1 MTPRIEEHTRHV
13 CWRSLDELADTPAFR
28 RFLESEF
35 PNLPVDGHS
44 GPSRRDFFRIVGA
57 SLALAGV
64 AGCRWPRET
73 IVPYADPPSS
83 RTPGRPVRYAT
94 AMELDGV
101 ATGLLVTSYDGRPI
115 KVEGN
120 DRHPFSLGSSS
131 AWAQAAILD
140 LYDPDR
146 SQREWHVA
154 DRAVNG
160 EQRRLPAAQTPRP
173 PDFATW
179 AAAHFAELKQKQG
192 AGLCVLAEPSTSP
205 TLADVRA
212 GFLKAFPQA
221 RWFEYCPLSRDNE
234 REGTRLAFGKPFRP
248 QFKLSEPEDENGVAR
263 PAVQVLVCLDADL
276 LLTHPAAMRYTRE
289 YARGRTADDSER
301 LMNRLY
307 VVESCLSLTGSN
319 ADQRFAVCSS
329 EIGRVAYLLAAELAG
344 LGLTIPLRPGTVEGA
359 EKYPFVKQIAAD
371 LAAHRGRSLIAVGQQ
386 QPPEVHALA
395 CLLNNA
401 LGNIGGPVVYTAD
414 PDADRPSHLEA
425 LSGLVA
431 RMNEGGV
438 ATLVIVGGNP
448 VYDAPAD
455 LDFASALSRVPV
467 SIHLSEYDN
476 ETSRVCTWHLPRAHF
491 LEAWGDGLAW
501 DGTYSVVQPLI
512 EPLYGGR
519 TPLELL
525 AQLAGDPVQ
534 RGYELVR
541 RTFQARFPGGDFES
555 QWRTSLHN
563 GLVEGSA
570 WPREAPTIVAT
581 AWAAVTEKLA
591 AGPALGGGLEV
602 VFCPDN
608 KLYDGRF
615 ANNGWL
621 QELPDPLTKLTWDNA
636 ALLAPATAAE
646 LGIRRYG
653 EMIRIELGGR
663 ALTLAAY
670 ILPLQARGTIGL
682 PLGYGRGRSAGAVAA
697 GAGFNTYALRTRES
711 FYVGRGAKVRATGEW
726 YTLATTQDHH
736 AIQSEV
742 GRRQIQK
749 RLPAL
754 FREGT
759 LAQYREY
766 LAHKAGHGEA
776 HKPGHN
782 FALRASEHTV
792 HPLPLVQPFAPAEFP
807 DKPRWAMGIDLSR
820 CTGCSACV
828 VACQAENNVPVVG
841 KEEVYLGR
849 EMHWIRIDRYFRG
862 GPDDPDVVHQPVTC
876 HQCENAPCEQVCP
889 VAATVHDSEGLNV
902 MVYNRCI
909 GTRYCSNNCPYKVRR
924 FNWFYNHHGPRHPRS
939 LSHGSVG
946 FPRPSLPSLLP
957 QVKYTEIQKLGMN
970 PEVTVRSRGVMEKCT
985 FCLQRIMAA
994 KIAARN
1000 AAVSPQPFGEAEP
1013 QIPDGAIVPACAQA
1027 CPAEAI
1033 VFGDLRDGE
1042 SRVSR
1047 WHAHERAYAMLEEL
1061 NVRPRLKYLTK
1072 LRNLPGAADRGP
1084 VPAHTHAE
1092 LAG

>member
-1 MTPRIEEHTRHV
+1 
-13 CWRSLDELADTPAFR
+13 LDELAGTPAFR

-35 PNLPVDGHS
+35 PNLPADGYT
-44 GPSRRDFFRIVGA
+44 GPSRRDLFRIMGA

-64 AGCRWPRET
+64 TGCRWPRET
-73 IVPYADPPSS
+73 IVPYAERPPG
-83 RTPGRPVRYAT
+83 RTPGRAVRYST

-131 AWAQAAILD
+131 AWAQAAILE

-146 SQREWHVA
+146 SQREMHQA
-154 DRAVNG
+154 DRVAGGRRSGSPAG
-160 EQRRLPAAQTPRP
+160 EHSTRP
-173 PDFATW
+173 PDFASW
-179 AAAHFAELKQKQG
+179 AAAHFAELKQRQG
-192 AGLCVLAEPSTSP
+192 AGLCVLAEPCSSP
-205 TLADVRA
+205 TLAEVRA
-212 GFLKAFPQA
+212 GFLKAFPQT

-234 REGTRLAFGKPFRP
+234 REGTRLAFGRPLRP
-248 QFKLSEPEDENGVAR
+248 QFKLAELEDGSDSGR
-263 PAVQVLVCLDADL
+263 PAAQVIVCFDADL
-276 LLTHPAAMRYTRE
+276 LMTHPAALRYTRE
-289 YARGRTADDSER
+289 FARGRTAEDGGR
-301 LMNRLY
+301 TMNRLY
-307 VVESCLSLTGSN
+307 VVEAALSLTGSN
-319 ADQRFAVCSS
+319 ADHRYAVRSS
-329 EIGRVAYLLAAELAG
+329 EIGRVMYLLAAELAG
-344 LGLTIPLRPGTVEGA
+344 LGLTIPLRPESGEGGDT
-359 EKYPFVKQIAAD
+359 YPFVKKIAAD
-371 LAAHRGRSLIAVGQQ
+371 LAAHKGRSLIAVGPQ

-401 LGNIGGPVVYTAD
+401 LGNIGGPVTYTPD
-414 PDADRPSHLEA
+414 PDPDRQNHLDAIAA
-425 LSGLVA
+425 LVG
-431 RMNEGGV
+431 RMNDGSV
-438 ATLVIVGGNP
+438 NTLVILGGNP

-455 LDFASALSRVPV
+455 LDFAGALGKVAT

-476 ETSRVCTWHLPRAHF
+476 ETSQRCTWHLPRAHF
-491 LEAWGDGLAW
+491 LESWGDALAW
-501 DGTYSVVQPLI
+501 DGTYTVIQPLI

-519 TPLELL
+519 TPAELL
-525 AQLAGDPVQ
+525 ALLAGDPVQ

-541 RTFQARFPGGDFES
+541 RTFQARFAGGDLES
-555 QWRTSLHN
+555 RWRSALHD

-570 WPREAPTIVAT
+570 WPGETPKIVAT
-581 AWAAVTEKLA
+581 AWPAVAERLA
-591 AGPALGGGLEV
+591 TGRPADGGLEV
-602 VFCPDN
+602 FFCPDY

-653 EMIRIELGGR
+653 EMVRIELDGR
-663 ALTLAAY
+663 RLTLAAY
-670 ILPLQARGTIGL
+670 ILPGQARGTIGL
-682 PLGYGRGRSAGAVAA
+682 PLGYGRGRAAGDVAA

-711 FYVGRGAKVRATGEW
+711 FYVGRGAKVRATGER
-726 YTLATTQDHH
+726 YRLASTQDHH

-742 GRRQIQK
+742 GRREVQK
-749 RLPAL
+749 RLAAL

-766 LAHKAGHGEA
+766 LAHKSEHGQD
-776 HKPGHN
+776 HGPGHN
-782 FALRASEHTV
+782 FALLASEHTV
-792 HPLPLVQPFAPAEFP
+792 HPLPLVQPFASHEFP
-807 DKPRWAMGIDLSR
+807 DKPRWALAIDLTR
-820 CTGCSACV
+820 CTGCAACV
-828 VACQAENNVPVVG
+828 VACQAENNIPVVG

-862 GPDDPDVVHQPVTC
+862 DPDDPTVAHQPVTC

-939 LSHGSVG
+939 LARGSVG
-946 FPRPSLPSLLP
+946 FPRPAQPSMLP
-957 QVKYTEIQKLGMN
+957 QAKYTEIQKLGMN

-985 FCLQRIMAA
+985 FCVQRIMAA

-1000 AAVSPQPFGEAEP
+1000 AAVSPRPFEEAEP
-1013 QIPDGAIVPACAQA
+1013 RIADGVIVPACAQA

-1061 NVRPRLKYLTK
+1061 NVRPRLKYLTR
-1072 LRNLPGAADRGP
+1072 LRNPFEPRAAEHGP
-1084 VPAHTHAE
+1084 AAE
-1092 LAG
+1092 RMGTERTGTERAG